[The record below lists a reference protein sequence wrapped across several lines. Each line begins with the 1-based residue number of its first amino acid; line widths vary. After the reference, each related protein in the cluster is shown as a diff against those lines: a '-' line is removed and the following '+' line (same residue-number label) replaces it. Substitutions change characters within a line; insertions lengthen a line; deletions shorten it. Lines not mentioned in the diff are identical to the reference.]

1 MIVILPWVLLLIIV
15 LLSGGGAALEEIFLS
30 LVGGLLKFLFFVA
43 VLFGP
48 VLWLFWQYGSTGLKG
63 FAGIAGAV
71 VGGLVVLCKLGDW
84 LNWIGGRLG
93 CTRPVK
99 GQTPFGL

>member
-1 MIVILPWVLLLIIV
+1 MLVISPWVLLLIIF
-15 LLSGGGAALEEIFLS
+15 LLCSGGGEALGEIFFS
-30 LVGGLLKFLFFVA
+30 IVGGLLKILFFVA

-84 LNWIGGRLG
+84 LDWIEDRLG

-99 GQTPFGL
+99 R